1 MTTILFAPL
10 CRYGECAHNFMP
22 INVTSKL
29 TISQDDLDHI
39 LNSLNNHKHY
49 WSVVR
54 VMTDS
59 LGYNG
64 CDFTMSIITD
74 VASSNV
80 ITIEDDDDDG
90 FDQLYRDMLAYTDY
104 E

>member
-1 MTTILFAPL
+1 
-10 CRYGECAHNFMP
+10 MP

-39 LNSLNNHKHY
+39 LNSLSCRRHY
-49 WSVVR
+49 MSVVCT
-54 VMTDS
+54 MIDS
-59 LGYNG
+59 LGYHG

-74 VASSNV
+74 VESSNV
-80 ITIEDDDDDG
+80 VTIEDDDDG
-90 FDQLYRDMLAYTDY
+90 FDQIYLRMLAYNDDD